1 MALADTGSRVK
12 PQGASPFAFLYQRET
27 RQVLYQAVLGIA
39 IVALFYMMVS
49 NASENLRKQNIA
61 SGFDFLGRTAG
72 FDISQSLIDYTNTQS
87 YGRAFL
93 VGFWNTILIAVIGI
107 FFATIL
113 GFVAGIARLSSNW
126 LVAKVAAAYVEFV
139 RNCPLLLQL
148 FFWYFGVLKALPGV
162 FKTGPDGAPLL
173 AADGTRIP
181 GSFELPGGLLLNNR
195 GLIVPQPEWLPGF
208 GIVLG
213 GIVFG
218 ILASMLVAWWA
229 NRRQMAT
236 GQRFPVLWSTI
247 ALVVLLPLGLFLAMG
262 RPLNLEY
269 PVLGRFNL
277 SGGIVVVPEFV
288 AMLVGLVFYTAS
300 YIAEIVRAGILG
312 VSKGQKEA
320 ALAIGL
326 TKGQAL
332 RLVVIPQAMRIIIPP
347 LTSNYLNLTKNSS
360 LGVAIGYPDLVNVGG
375 TVLNQTG
382 QAVELI
388 LMIMGVYLTTSLLT
402 SAFMNWFNT
411 RMALVER

>member
-1 MALADTGSRVK
+1 M
-12 PQGASPFAFLYQRET
+12 
-27 RQVLYQAVLGIA
+27 
-39 IVALFYMMVS
+39 
-49 NASENLRKQNIA
+49 
-61 SGFDFLGRTAG
+61 
-72 FDISQSLIDYTNTQS
+72 
-87 YGRAFL
+87 
-93 VGFWNTILIAVIGI
+93 
-107 FFATIL
+107 
-113 GFVAGIARLSSNW
+113 
-126 LVAKVAAAYVEFV
+126 
-139 RNCPLLLQL
+139 
-148 FFWYFGVLKALPGV
+148 
-162 FKTGPDGAPLL
+162 
-173 AADGTRIP
+173 
-181 GSFELPGGLLLNNR
+181 
-195 GLIVPQPEWLPGF
+195 
-208 GIVLG
+208 
-213 GIVFG
+213 
-218 ILASMLVAWWA
+218 
-229 NRRQMAT
+229 
-236 GQRFPVLWSTI
+236 
-247 ALVVLLPLGLFLAMG
+247 
-262 RPLNLEY
+262 NLEY

-288 AMLVGLVFYTAS
+288 AMLLGLVFYTAS

-388 LMIMGVYLTTSLLT
+388 LMIMGVFLTTSLLT